1 MREYEAWSCDDVD
14 SVHNDFQRHLIYQW
28 SFPEFERQKVEA
40 WGSWAQSATDGHV
53 FECLAGFGHGP
64 LDKPTGRMMGL
75 VAGRVLR
82 HVLPVLAAC
91 ALLRVCLLRV
101 CLLPVCLLPV
111 CLSCAC
117 LLPVCCLRAACV
129 LPACCLVVLPGRCW
143 ELLPAVSTFGT
154 VKPDCNPDNKATRP
168 CCSDTTSLFIVE
180 LYEILTHTGDMD
192 FVTKMWPSARRALAW
207 CMGNANQGGYGLPQ
221 YLSTT
226 YDHFGFKN
234 HRAVV
239 YVPTPCRATLPP
251 CRHGHEA
258 ILTAP

>member
-91 ALLRVCLLRV
+91 ALLGVCLLLGV
-101 CLLPVCLLPV
+101 CCWV
-111 CLSCAC
+111 CAC
-117 LLPVCCLRAACV
+117 CLCACHVRACYLCAACVLPVCCLRAAWS
-129 LPACCLVVLPGRCW
+129 CCQG
-143 ELLPAVSTFGT
+143 AAGS
-154 VKPDCNPDNKATRP
+154 
-168 CCSDTTSLFIVE
+168 CCRQCLR
-180 LYEILTHTGDMD
+180 L
-192 FVTKMWPSARRALAW
+192 AL
-207 CMGNANQGGYGLPQ
+207 
-221 YLSTT
+221 
-226 YDHFGFKN
+226 
-234 HRAVV
+234 
-239 YVPTPCRATLPP
+239 
-251 CRHGHEA
+251 
-258 ILTAP
+258 